1 MSTQRKIK
9 RSKQDHTEKI
19 PLEEIL
25 NIGTMQSKVETPK
38 SGDYNISDDNKK
50 PAKENTQKRAKKTH
64 TSLQSIIDET
74 TQKSYEENIITALK
88 EHGYQIL
95 LDWLTIENY
104 RYSIYQFFLE
114 QENWNF
120 ILQYEEY
127 RQIKNHI

>member
-50 PAKENTQKRAKKTH
+50 PAKENTQKRAKKRTPH
-64 TSLQSIIDET
+64 C
-74 TQKSYEENIITALK
+74 NP
-88 EHGYQIL
+88 
-95 LDWLTIENY
+95 
-104 RYSIYQFFLE
+104 
-114 QENWNF
+114 
-120 ILQYEEY
+120 
-127 RQIKNHI
+127 